1 MKDRI
6 ERLMNCMEEQKTD
19 AVLVTDG
26 CNMRY
31 LSGFSGETGYLY
43 ISGKR
48 KVILTD
54 SRYTTQAKEESREF
68 EVQEISQSAGYQE
81 LIGALMRADEI
92 RSLGFEDQVMIYADA
107 VKLQKGLPRAEWKG
121 LGGAL
126 DELRLIKSEE
136 ELACIARAEQIGDEA
151 FSHILNVL
159 HAGMTELEVAVELES
174 YMKRNGASALAFD
187 TIAASGIHSAMPHA
201 DSRQREIYQV
211 VLEAQQAALAVIREG
226 ITGAEVDRVAR
237 DRIRDAGYGEYF
249 GHGLG
254 HSVGLFIHEEPRL
267 SPSGHTVLKKGMTE
281 TVEPGIYLPGQF
293 GVRIVQNNRNAGT
306 GQALFVVHRAAANPF
321 NTSHIIFAAQ
331 ITAHGVDAAINIFI
345 LRSGSPA
352 HNGLIRH
359 QALAFRIKGQ
369 SPLHIVD
376 DIRHTVRSQ
385 AVDLLIA

>member
-121 LGGAL
+121 LRGAL

-187 TIAASGIHSAMPHA
+187 TIAASGIHSAMPHATPSGKKLENGDFLTMDYGCKYKGYCSDMTRTVVIGKA

-281 TVEPGIYLPGQF
+281 TVEPGIYIPGVG
-293 GVRIVQNNRNAGT
+293 GVRIEDLVEVTQEGYRN
-306 GQALFVVHRAAANPF
+306 L
-321 NTSHIIFAAQ
+321 TS
-331 ITAHGVDAAINIFI
+331 
-345 LRSGSPA
+345 SPKQ
-352 HNGLIRH
+352 LIE
-359 QALAFRIKGQ
+359 I
-369 SPLHIVD
+369 S
-376 DIRHTVRSQ
+376 
-385 AVDLLIA
+385 